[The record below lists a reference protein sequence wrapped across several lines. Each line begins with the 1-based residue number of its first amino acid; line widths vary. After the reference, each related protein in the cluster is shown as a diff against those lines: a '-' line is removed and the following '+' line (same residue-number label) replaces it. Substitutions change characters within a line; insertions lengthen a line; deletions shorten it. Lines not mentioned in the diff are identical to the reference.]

1 MLNAELGHEP
11 KTLLELE
18 AMCCRASA
26 KTNKTATKR
35 YGHEVVYDDVFHALL
50 AERRKT
56 GSKSQRAQISKSIRK
71 HLRRALREQRNGR
84 IKHVLDEFKDLDRL
98 THHARAPVY
107 PCPTRKSKSKS
118 KPGRRV
124 AGPFWAQAVNQK
136 RQYLQIRIYK
146 SLHFR
151 QCRSC
156 RKSQKV
162 PTMLFCPVRIPSNAR
177 VVCSDRRL

>member
-1 MLNAELGHEP
+1 MQKSTNCGIRFAHRFASLATASSCPIAESSRVEPVRQKMAGPIGHRRE
-11 KTLLELE
+11 KKEMKRDKLQ
-18 AMCCRASA
+18 
-26 KTNKTATKR
+26 NIYTKFNLQSKPAEVD
-35 YGHEVVYDDVFHALL
+35 EVVQMGFPPVLVF
-50 AERRKT
+50 
-56 GSKSQRAQISKSIRK
+56 SSI
-71 HLRRALREQRNGR
+71 HP
-84 IKHVLDEFKDLDRL
+84 I
-98 THHARAPVY
+98 
-107 PCPTRKSKSKS
+107 SKS

-151 QCRSC
+151 PCRSC

>member
-1 MLNAELGHEP
+1 MTNNSFINKKSPRQIQANGFKVIPTVSLLSNVNVVATRCFLVLVLAETHAVFPAALLP
-11 KTLLELE
+11 KNV
-18 AMCCRASA
+18 R
-26 KTNKTATKR
+26 
-35 YGHEVVYDDVFHALL
+35 VVY
-50 AERRKT
+50 
-56 GSKSQRAQISKSIRK
+56 
-71 HLRRALREQRNGR
+71 R
-84 IKHVLDEFKDLDRL
+84 I
-98 THHARAPVY
+98 
-107 PCPTRKSKSKS
+107 KSKS

-136 RQYLQIRIYK
+136 RQNVQIRIYK

-151 QCRSC
+151 PCRSC

>member
-1 MLNAELGHEP
+1 MALLLGLRFP
-11 KTLLELE
+11 DDILLFARTAAE
-18 AMCCRASA
+18 AM
-26 KTNKTATKR
+26 
-35 YGHEVVYDDVFHALL
+35 ALL
-50 AERRKT
+50 DDLVHKLENIGLHLNTGKT
-56 GSKSQRAQISKSIRK
+56 VVLTS
-71 HLRRALREQRNGR
+71 EV
-84 IKHVLDEFKDLDRL
+84 HV
-98 THHARAPVY
+98 
-107 PCPTRKSKSKS
+107 KS

-151 QCRSC
+151 PCRSC

-162 PTMLFCPVRIPSNAR
+162 PTMFFCPVRIPSNAR

>member
-1 MLNAELGHEP
+1 MLQGPRVKSND
-11 KTLLELE
+11 K
-18 AMCCRASA
+18 S
-26 KTNKTATKR
+26 
-35 YGHEVVYDDVFHALL
+35 
-50 AERRKT
+50 RREWGGGGWGLWGYFENLSS
-56 GSKSQRAQISKSIRK
+56 GSCY
-71 HLRRALREQRNGR
+71 L
-84 IKHVLDEFKDLDRL
+84 
-98 THHARAPVY
+98 
-107 PCPTRKSKSKS
+107 KSKS

-136 RQYLQIRIYK
+136 RQFLQIRIYK

-177 VVCSDRRL
+177 VACSDRRSCYLNQQIWFKQIMFPISSSRMQTLLWIPMLLCCSQ